1 MNHRHTVSS
10 SLLSFLLIMYKMNS
24 TKVQNLG
31 ASLNN
36 AHNME
41 SSSGMRAQIFE
52 KAHVLLKPEVYG
64 IFVDKRQVAFRLLL
78 AFTVEKLRRI
88 PLQYRCGMLY
98 VSKNNATTF
107 VHHLTE
113 SPSRL

>member
-1 MNHRHTVSS
+1 
-10 SLLSFLLIMYKMNS
+10 
-24 TKVQNLG
+24 
-31 ASLNN
+31 
-36 AHNME
+36 ME

-52 KAHVLLKPEVYG
+52 KAHALLKPEVYG

-88 PLQYRCGMLY
+88 PLQYRCRMLY
-98 VSKNNATTF
+98 VSKYNATTF
-107 VHHLTE
+107 VYHLTE